1 MQMPMPMPMPSG
13 PPDYTQSQAPT
24 FHPQAYHPQA
34 PPHHQ
39 PGFGVIPPQP
49 THTTTVNVMS
59 GNNVMA
65 GTCPIC
71 QRGRIEKEFTCCG
84 ICCAIFLFPIGII
97 CCCCWRRPACTN
109 CDAKF

>member
-1 MQMPMPMPMPSG
+1 MNMPMPMPSC
-13 PPDYTQSQAPT
+13 PPDYNQSYYPTQ
-24 FHPQAYHPQA
+24 
-34 PPHHQ
+34 Q
-39 PGFGVIPPQP
+39 PGFGVIPPQS
-49 THTTTVNVMS
+49 TVHTTTVIMPTQNSVP
-59 GNNVMA
+59 A

-84 ICCAIFLFPIGII
+84 ICCAIFFFPIGIL